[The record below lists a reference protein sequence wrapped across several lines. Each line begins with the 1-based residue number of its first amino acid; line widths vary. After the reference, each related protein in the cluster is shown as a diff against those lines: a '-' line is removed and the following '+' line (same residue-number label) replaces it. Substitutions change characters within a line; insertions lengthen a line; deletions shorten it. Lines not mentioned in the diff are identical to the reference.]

1 MGHHHAGHS
10 HGHGHGHSHAH
21 GHAHGASNETR
32 VLCAFLLTAGF
43 MGAEVAGGLISGSLA
58 LLADAAHMLTDAAS
72 LALAWCA
79 FRIARRPADP
89 RRSYGYHRG
98 QVLAAFV
105 NGAVLV
111 AIVAW
116 IFIEAIQRLMNPV
129 AVEGGLM
136 LGVAALGLVVNIAA
150 FWVLHGGDREN
161 LNMRGAAA
169 HVLGDLLGSAAA
181 IAGALVILWTGWMPI
196 DPLLSM
202 LVGLL
207 VLRSAWLVVRE
218 SVHILLEG
226 TPTQI
231 EPKDLRRALLDDV
244 PGLED
249 VHHIHAWS
257 LTPEMPLLTLHAK
270 MTEAAD
276 PQTTLLR
283 IKEVL
288 SHRFGIDHSTVQIE
302 RGHCGDD

>member
-1 MGHHHAGHS
+1 MDHSHHGH
-10 HGHGHGHSHAH
+10 HGHGHGHAH
-21 GHAHGASNETR
+21 SHGAGADSERR
-32 VLCAFLLTAGF
+32 VLWALLLTAGF

-72 LALAWCA
+72 LALAWIA

-89 RRSYGYHRG
+89 QRSYGYDRG

-105 NGAVLV
+105 NGGFLL
-111 AIVAW
+111 AIVLW
-116 IFIEAIQRLMNPV
+116 IFVEAAQRLMTPRP
-129 AVEGGLM
+129 VEGGLM
-136 LGVAALGLVVNIAA
+136 LVVATLGLVVNIVA
-150 FWVLHGGDREN
+150 FLVLHGGDRQN
-161 LNMRGAAA
+161 LNLRGAAA

-181 IAGALVILWTGWMPI
+181 IVGALVILWTGWTPI
-196 DPLLSM
+196 DPLLSI

-207 VLRSAWLVVRE
+207 VLRSAWMVVRE

-226 TPTQI
+226 TPAGI
-231 EPKDLRRALLDDV
+231 EPRDLRQALLDDV

-257 LTPEMPLLTLHAK
+257 LTPERPLLTLHAQIG
-270 MTEAAD
+270 E
-276 PQTTLLR
+276 TTDTQATLKR
-283 IKEVL
+283 IKQVL
-288 SHRFGIDHSTVQIE
+288 AERYGIDHSTVQIE

>member
-1 MGHHHAGHS
+1 VAHHHH
-10 HGHGHGHSHAH
+10 HGHGHGHAH
-21 GHAHGASNETR
+21 VHGAGADNEKR
-32 VLCAFLLTAGF
+32 VLWAFVLTAGF

-72 LALAWCA
+72 LALAWIA

-89 RRSYGYHRG
+89 RRSYGYDRG

-111 AIVAW
+111 AIVLW
-116 IFIEAIQRLMNPV
+116 IFVEAVQRLRDPV
-129 AVEGGLM
+129 PVEGGLM
-136 LGVAALGLVVNIAA
+136 LVVAALGLVVNIAA
-150 FWVLHGGDREN
+150 FLILHGGDRRN
-161 LNMRGAAA
+161 LNLRGAAA

-181 IAGALVILWTGWMPI
+181 ILGALVILWTSWMPI
-196 DPLLSM
+196 DPILSM

-226 TPTQI
+226 TPAGI
-231 EPKDLRRALLDDV
+231 DPKELRAALLADI
-244 PGLED
+244 PALED

-257 LTPEMPLLTLHAK
+257 LTPERPLLTLHAQVG
-270 MTEAAD
+270 ESADAQAA
-276 PQTTLLR
+276 LKR
-283 IKEVL
+283 IKQVL
-288 SHRFGIDHSTVQIE
+288 AQRYGIDHSTIQIE
-302 RGHCGDD
+302 RGDCGDD